1 MGANRTGV
9 FMPIRNLIRLS
20 WVAMICLGATCTSI
34 PALAGEAKFTQGS
47 IQVVPSKD
55 IYNTLLMVSGP
66 NGYFTEE
73 FVERGLPEIK
83 LTKFGKLEDGTYRW
97 QITGATQER
106 REVHKSE
113 LNNGRGDIVKNMR
126 NIGLKETGVFY
137 VRKGQITRIDLS
149 KKEPVQVNK
158 DKKND

>member
-1 MGANRTGV
+1 
-9 FMPIRNLIRLS
+9 MPIRKLIRLYGA
-20 WVAMICLGATCTSI
+20 AMLCLGATCTAI
-34 PALAGEAKFTQGS
+34 PTLAAEAKFNQGS

-55 IYNTLLMVSGP
+55 ISNALLMVSGP

-83 LTKFGKLEDGTYRW
+83 LTKFGKLEDGIYRW

-106 REVHKSE
+106 RAVHKSE
-113 LNNGRGDIVKNMR
+113 LNNGRGDIAKDMR
-126 NIGLKETGVFY
+126 NIGLRETGVFY
-137 VRKGQITRIDLS
+137 VRKGQITKIDLG

-158 DKKND
+158 DEKND